1 MIKIDKSF
9 TLYKDNFIQPNI
21 IYIIKNLNTNYYKIG
36 ITSDIDR
43 RFRQL
48 QLQSGCKLQIL
59 DWYALDICNDLSAQ
73 EIEKILH
80 KEYKE
85 YNIIGEWY
93 DIDNIIDDVLN
104 FYINLCDY
112 GEKV

>member
-1 MIKIDKSF
+1 MITIDKAF
-9 TLYKDNFIQPNI
+9 TIYKDNFLQSNG
-21 IYIIKNLNTNYYKIG
+21 IYIIKNVNTNYYKIG

-48 QLQSGCKLQIL
+48 QLQSGCKLKII
-59 DWYALDICNDLSAQ
+59 DWYLLDVDNNMNAKQ
-73 EIEKILH
+73 IENKLH
-80 KEYKE
+80 NKYKE
-85 YNIIGEWY
+85 YNIIGEWF

-104 FYINLCDY
+104 FYIELCDY